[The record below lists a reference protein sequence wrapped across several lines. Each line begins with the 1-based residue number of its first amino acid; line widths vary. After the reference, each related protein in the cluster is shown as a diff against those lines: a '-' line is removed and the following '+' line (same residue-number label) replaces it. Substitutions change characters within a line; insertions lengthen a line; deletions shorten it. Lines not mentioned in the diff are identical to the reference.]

1 MFAASRN
8 AVNDSQPASVF
19 MALTESALLSRSASR
34 SSEVAIP
41 RRLYRL
47 STAIRAMSPEAGSKM
62 QYPTC
67 VPSARA
73 LSPAK
78 SPAARLMASGLFCQE
93 GMKSQNCGSG
103 ANVRALLYGIIEFTR
118 RFEPELPVDRY
129 RLCVVL
135 QDFQQVLPDS
145 GLPQV
150 GDGVF
155 EDLCSEPLPAIGFEG
170 SRAGVVGRRQAV
182 EIPSPIQ
189 GERGD
194 PLPVERGERQ
204 AGIET
209 APAQHAP
216 ELCFVQLDFVI
227 GECLAE
233 CLEQRAETCIF
244 Q

>member
-1 MFAASRN
+1 VHLR
-8 AVNDSQPASVF
+8 V
-19 MALTESALLSRSASR
+19 
-34 SSEVAIP
+34 
-41 RRLYRL
+41 
-47 STAIRAMSPEAGSKM
+47 
-62 QYPTC
+62 
-67 VPSARA
+67 
-73 LSPAK
+73 
-78 SPAARLMASGLFCQE
+78 
-93 GMKSQNCGSG
+93 
-103 ANVRALLYGIIEFTR
+103 LLYGIIEFTR

-145 GLPQV
+145 GLPQI
-150 GDGVF
+150 GNGVF
-155 EDLCSEPLPAIGFEG
+155 EDLCGEPLPAIGFEG
-170 SRAGVVGRRQAV
+170 SRAGVVGRRQTV
-182 EIPSPIQ
+182 EIPCPVQ

-209 APAQHAP
+209 APSQHAP
-216 ELCFVQLDFVI
+216 ELRFVQLDFVI